1 MATSTYTLEQE
12 RLINAHLKKILE
24 LLNIAVPE
32 DHFGVVELSFP
43 RQNGK
48 IAGAVEVKLRT
59 KHIRERHQP

>member
-1 MATSTYTLEQE
+1 MTSSTYTIEQE
-12 RLINAHLKKILE
+12 RLINSHLKKILE
-24 LLNIAVPE
+24 LLSITIPE

-59 KHIRERHQP
+59 THIRERHQS